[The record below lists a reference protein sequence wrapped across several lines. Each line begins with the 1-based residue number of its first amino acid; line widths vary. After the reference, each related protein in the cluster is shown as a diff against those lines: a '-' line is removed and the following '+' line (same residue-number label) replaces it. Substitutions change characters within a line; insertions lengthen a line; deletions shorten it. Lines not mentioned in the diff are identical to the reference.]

1 MTPGTADYPQAL
13 GRLSQSP
20 SPMSASLL
28 RTARNPV
35 PRSVLSGGLASRVG
49 GQQVFPLD
57 LLPAAEIVDAL
68 DNGAVPHEPVMCL
81 LHAPL
86 QQRRVKQ
93 GEKLRVG
100 ILGPAEY
107 CPEASASRSSCPISQ
122 RAGCARS
129 SAMTVKSA
137 NSPAIRVESSRMSRS
152 SGGSS
157 VRSRKVSRRRIA
169 IASAASTL
177 QALSITPCA
186 GPRR

>member
-1 MTPGTADYPQAL
+1 MTPGTADYPQALRNL

-28 RTARNPV
+28 RTVRNPV

-57 LLPAAEIVDAL
+57 LLPAAEVVDAL

-100 ILGPAEY
+100 ILGPVEY
-107 CPEASASRSSCPISQ
+107 CSS
-122 RAGCARS
+122 
-129 SAMTVKSA
+129 
-137 NSPAIRVESSRMSRS
+137 SPRVEKS
-152 SGGSS
+152 
-157 VRSRKVSRRRIA
+157 
-169 IASAASTL
+169 
-177 QALSITPCA
+177 LSDL
-186 GPRR
+186 PRRGLRETERHDGQVGEFAGNPRREQPHVEIERRFV